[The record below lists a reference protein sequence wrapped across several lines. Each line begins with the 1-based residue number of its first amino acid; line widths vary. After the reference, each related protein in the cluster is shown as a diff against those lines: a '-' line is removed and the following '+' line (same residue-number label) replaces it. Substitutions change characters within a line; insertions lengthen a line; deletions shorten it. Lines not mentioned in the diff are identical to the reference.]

1 MNQKKII
8 TMKQQQETK
17 QQRQEHNRRQQ
28 ELAVFKKRLKEIV
41 SKETQ
46 MVLFEDGSH
55 QLVFPPS
62 LAREGYRLIIE
73 GLIEK
78 EMQEAKKTLDNDQ
91 PFEYKTIKAELMARV
106 KGRFFQIAEASL
118 ANYEKMYFP
127 QEAQEGETQKEES
140 HEQQQDQTREHDLTR
155 PEELPPTV

>member
-1 MNQKKII
+1 MNQKKIV

-46 MVLFEDGSH
+46 MVLFENGSH

-140 HEQQQDQTREHDLTR
+140 HDQQDQTREHDLPR

>member
-1 MNQKKII
+1 
-8 TMKQQQETK
+8 MKQQQETK
-17 QQRQEHNRRQQ
+17 QQRQEYNRRQQ
-28 ELAVFKKRLKEIV
+28 ELAVFKKHIKEIV

-55 QLVFPPS
+55 RLVFPPS
-62 LAREGYRLIIE
+62 LAREGYRLIVE

-78 EMQEAKKTLDNDQ
+78 ELEEVKKTLDKDQ
-91 PFEYKTIKAELMARV
+91 TLEYKTIKAELMARV

-127 QEAQEGETQKEES
+127 QEGETQKEES
-140 HEQQQDQTREHDLTR
+140 HDQQENPTREHDITR
-155 PEELPPTV
+155 PEELPQPV

>member
-1 MNQKKII
+1 MNQKKIV

-46 MVLFEDGSH
+46 MVLFENGSH

-62 LAREGYRLIIE
+62 LAREGYRLIVE

-127 QEAQEGETQKEES
+127 QETQKEES
-140 HEQQQDQTREHDLTR
+140 HDQQDQTREHDLPR

>member
-1 MNQKKII
+1 MNQKKIV

-46 MVLFEDGSH
+46 MVLFENGSH

-62 LAREGYRLIIE
+62 LAREGYRLIVE

-127 QEAQEGETQKEES
+127 QETQKEES
-140 HEQQQDQTREHDLTR
+140 HDKQENPTREHDLPR
-155 PEELPPTV
+155 SEELPQPV